1 MFKKHK
7 QKRNFRLRMQDTML
21 VLCILY
27 FVFNYVY
34 TLCIFN
40 IIDDSRYLLIRTQR
54 KMLYYDLCQYF
65 IKLN

>member
-1 MFKKHK
+1 MS
-7 QKRNFRLRMQDTML
+7 

-40 IIDDSRYLLIRTQR
+40 INDDFRYLLIRTQR
-54 KMLYYDLCQYF
+54 KMLYYDLCQY
-65 IKLN
+65 LNDIEWFFTLKTLK

>member
-7 QKRNFRLRMQDTML
+7 QKRNFRLRMQDTMS

-40 IIDDSRYLLIRTQR
+40 INDDSRYLLTRTQR
-54 KMLYYDLCQYF
+54 KMLYYELCQY
-65 IKLN
+65 LN

>member
-1 MFKKHK
+1 MFKKHEQK
-7 QKRNFRLRMQDTML
+7 QNFRLRMQDTMS

-40 IIDDSRYLLIRTQR
+40 INDDSRYLLIRTQR
-54 KMLYYDLCQYF
+54 KMLYYDLCQY
-65 IKLN
+65 LN

>member
-1 MFKKHK
+1 MFKKHE
-7 QKRNFRLRMQDTML
+7 QKRNFRLRMQDTMS

-40 IIDDSRYLLIRTQR
+40 INDDSRYLLIRTQR
-54 KMLYYDLCQYF
+54 KMLYYDLCQY
-65 IKLN
+65 LN

>member
-1 MFKKHK
+1 MFKKNE
-7 QKRNFRLRMQDTML
+7 QKRNFRLRMQDTMS

-40 IIDDSRYLLIRTQR
+40 INDDFRYLLIRTQR
-54 KMLYYDLCQYF
+54 KMLYYDLCQY
-65 IKLN
+65 LN